1 MKSGTALL
9 GSSIVMFSLAT
20 SLHAAD
26 GTAANTAAT
35 AAPPVANRAAPAH
48 NMAATTPEATE
59 AHATGK
65 HARHATKHHSTHRR
79 DTTMAAAVNTGTGD
93 PAYRAA
99 LKNCVAGPE
108 GRRDSCLD
116 DAIARFGQS

>member
-1 MKSGTALL
+1 MKSGITLL

-20 SLHAAD
+20 GLHAVD
-26 GTAANTAAT
+26 GLAANTTATSTPPVASRTAPADNT
-35 AAPPVANRAAPAH
+35 AAPAPK
-48 NMAATTPEATE
+48 ATT

-65 HARHATKHHSTHRR
+65 HERHATKHHSMHRR
-79 DTTMAAAVNTGTGD
+79 DTTMAAAAKTGTGD
-93 PAYRAA
+93 PAYRTA

-108 GRRDSCLD
+108 GQRDSCLD